1 MANEPDIVQ
10 KLSAD
15 FRVVNDIS
23 VDFVAVPESIELK
36 ANRNEPI
43 KVDLNT
49 DKSIDANFNSTT
61 KPLEL
66 DFGTIYVIS
75 GDCKVLYATTATWNS
90 KPQLISAKGY
100 IYIYS
105 DYRQNLQ
112 GDNIASMKVGDGTS
126 YLIDMPFT
134 DELLYAHVEDNVR
147 HITAEEREFWNN
159 KVRCYIDPL
168 NEQHLIFTTN

>member
-1 MANEPDIVQ
+1 MPNEPDIVQ

-23 VDFVAVPESIELK
+23 VDFVAVPEAIELQ
-36 ANRNEPI
+36 AEHNDPI
-43 KVDLNT
+43 NINLNSDKPVDVDFGSN
-49 DKSIDANFNSTT
+49 I

-75 GDCKVLYATTATWNS
+75 GDCRVLYASTATWNS
-90 KPQLISAKGY
+90 KPQLISARGY

-105 DYRQNLQ
+105 DYRQNLH
-112 GDNIASMKVGDGTS
+112 GDNIAAMKVGDGTS

-134 DELLYAHVEDNVR
+134 DDLLYAHVEDDVR
-147 HITAEEREFWNN
+147 HITAEERAFWND

-168 NEQHLIFTTN
+168 NEQRLIFTTN